1 MYFLNQRQA
10 SKKKPLQTDLAVFV
24 FVIFFCAFHS
34 RCLYMSICILFL
46 VRVTSRNR
54 CAGLGQKTMV
64 KPKLDKAQNLN
75 WHMIADQVNKL
86 LYFVLY
92 LLAPTGALIVIV
104 CYYWSARQLFSDFE
118 HFCQYIWFFCVLK
131 AD

>member
-1 MYFLNQRQA
+1 MKVGKRLEFLYTFWLFVMSVLSEPEQA
-10 SKKKPLQTDLAVFV
+10 SHKKPLQTDLAVFV

-54 CAGLGQKTMV
+54 CAGLGQKTLV

-92 LLAPTGALIVIV
+92 VFFNFH
-104 CYYWSARQLFSDFE
+104 LFM
-118 HFCQYIWFFCVLK
+118 HNVNL
-131 AD
+131 